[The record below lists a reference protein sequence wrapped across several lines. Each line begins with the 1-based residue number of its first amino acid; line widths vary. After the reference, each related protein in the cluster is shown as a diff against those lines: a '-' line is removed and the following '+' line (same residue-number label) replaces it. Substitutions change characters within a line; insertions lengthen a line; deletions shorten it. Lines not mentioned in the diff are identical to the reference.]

1 MPRCHPKRRVA
12 KVEARCGEAFQEA
25 QRFRLLKLALKKQL
39 WDLLQRTMECRD
51 FADFAAD

>member
-1 MPRCHPKRRVA
+1 VA

-51 FADFAAD
+51 FADSAAD